1 MKWTIFFLML
11 FNLPVLNAQSVK
23 WKLERIVQ
31 VDNQEVLIDQLNNL
45 YAIRKGEV
53 LKLNQKGEELSR
65 YSNKLIGKEIHVDVT
80 NPMKV
85 VLYSADQMRVIVLD
99 SRLGEIREPINLLKL
114 GYEQITLVATSHSN
128 CLWLYDPI
136 NFKLIRLTENLEE
149 ERTSLSLS
157 QMLRLQLYPTDLVEV
172 NNKVYLTDPNHGVF
186 EFDVFGNYLRKIPI
200 RNIETLTI
208 SDNRLFYR
216 NDEQLVAFNLSNSN
230 SENVELE
237 IASLNTFSVN
247 RDRIVVPTPTSAIIY
262 QALR

>member
-1 MKWTIFFLML
+1 MML
-11 FNLPVLNAQSVK
+11 LNLSALSAQSVK

-31 VDNQEVLIDQLNNL
+31 VNNQVVLIDQLNNL

-65 YSNKLIGKEIHVDVT
+65 YSNKLIGKEVHVDVT

-114 GYEQITLVATSHSN
+114 GYEQISLVANSHSN

-136 NFKLIRLTENLEE
+136 NFKLIRLTENLEQ

-157 QMLRLQLYPTDLVEV
+157 QMLRLQLYPTDLIEV
-172 NNKVYLTDPNHGVF
+172 NNKVYLTDPEHGVF
-186 EFDVFGNYLRKIPI
+186 EFDIFGNYIRKIPI
-200 RNIETLTI
+200 KNIHTLTI
-208 SDNRLFYR
+208 SDNRLFYKEGNR
-216 NDEQLVAFNLSNSN
+216 LVALNLANSV
-230 SENVELE
+230 SESVELE
-237 IASLNTFSVN
+237 VNSFDNFSVN
-247 RDRIVVPTPTSAIIY
+247 RDRIVVPTPTTAIIY